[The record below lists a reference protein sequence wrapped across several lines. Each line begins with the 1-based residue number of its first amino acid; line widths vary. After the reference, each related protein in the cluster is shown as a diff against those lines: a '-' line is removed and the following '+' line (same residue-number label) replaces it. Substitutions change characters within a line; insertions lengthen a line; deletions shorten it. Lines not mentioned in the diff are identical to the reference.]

1 MRYHRKRR
9 APGGLFF
16 TYGQISLLVV
26 GFLVIAGLIF
36 LLGAMYGQGKLGEGA
51 SRWWFFWRKAA
62 TPTPALAVLTPEVES
77 AMPEELP
84 SPVEIIPSPSP
95 TPRITPTP
103 IKSLTP
109 IKSPTPSVAAI
120 SGEYYLQ
127 VIAYSHAE
135 SANRMAEKLQSLDYS
150 ARVVTA
156 KITEGAVYRVIVE
169 GFTTFAQAVRAGDK
183 IVDQLGLQEKPIVY
197 RKK

>member
-9 APGGLFF
+9 PPGGLFF
-16 TYGQISLLVV
+16 SYGQISLLVV
-26 GFLVIAGLIF
+26 GFLIIAGLIF
-36 LLGAMYGQGKLGEGA
+36 LLGAMFGQGKLGEGE
-51 SRWWFFWRKAA
+51 SRWWFFWKKAA
-62 TPTPALAVLTPEVES
+62 TPTPALGVLTPEVES

-84 SPVEIIPSPSP
+84 SPVEIIPTP
-95 TPRITPTP
+95 TPRFTP
-103 IKSLTP
+103 TP

-127 VIAYSHAE
+127 VVAYSHVE
-135 SANRMAEKLQSLDYS
+135 SANRMAEKLQSLDYA

-183 IVDQLGLQEKPIVY
+183 IVGQLGLQEKPIVY